1 MPKWT
6 CKTAVYQ
13 GEQLRARTHFVI
25 TAIITAIINIIITAA
40 FHLHYYYMYTFISII
55 TYPRHTSVKYYTFI
69 CLILSEGDLLLFIY
83 NGTYSF
89 YVDIL
94 RTFQHKICIWHFY
107 TPFIEAKRQVQKPWT
122 QSLMWNLKITVTRTG
137 STKKQKKITLFIFPI
152 NKWKWGKFE
161 SKLFIL
167 ENKKFLPF

>member
-1 MPKWT
+1 MNVICIAIMPPWIFT
-6 CKTAVYQ
+6 NYCKLLHENTWLIMGNMCLSGLAKLLYIR
-13 GEQLRARTHFVI
+13 ENSWEHAHISLSLLSLLLLL
-25 TAIITAIINIIITAA
+25 IILLLLF

-83 NGTYSF
+83 NDTYSF

-122 QSLMWNLKITVTRTG
+122 QSLMWN
-137 STKKQKKITLFIFPI
+137 
-152 NKWKWGKFE
+152 
-161 SKLFIL
+161 
-167 ENKKFLPF
+167 

>member
-1 MPKWT
+1 MNVICIAIMAPWIFT
-6 CKTAVYQ
+6 NYCKLLNENTWLIMGNMCLSGLAKLLYIR
-13 GEQLRARTHFVI
+13 ENSWEHAHISLSLLLLLLLLILLLLLF
-25 TAIITAIINIIITAA
+25 
-40 FHLHYYYMYTFISII
+40 FHLHYYYMYAFISII

-122 QSLMWNLKITVTRTG
+122 QSLMWN
-137 STKKQKKITLFIFPI
+137 
-152 NKWKWGKFE
+152 
-161 SKLFIL
+161 
-167 ENKKFLPF
+167 